1 MTDSRGRSWNAFTWW
16 RMVTPPL
23 FFLLYPGGWV
33 GPPWTN
39 GLIRLW
45 TVVCPYIYTL
55 TQDFSKY
62 LNLNFSIFYDSKE
75 IQHTWLAHLYIYQRF
90 NLFCKINKLS
100 HIYISIIEYWYISD
114 KLYKSPSLEEQYTK
128 KQRYKQCQW
137 SLSWRN
143 ILACHER
150 PLLLFWDFY

>member
-1 MTDSRGRSWNAFTWW
+1 MSCNDGFKGAELKCFY
-16 RMVTPPL
+16 MVTYGYPPFFFCFIPVGWTPLNKWLDPPL
-23 FFLLYPGGWV
+23 NCCMSL
-33 GPPWTN
+33 
-39 GLIRLW
+39 
-45 TVVCPYIYTL
+45 YTL